1 MPPSRRRSVASAAAV
16 GVGIAGLSAS
26 LGSQGFV
33 SLSRCDTLRLSRPLG
48 QGTEQHTRQE
58 QEQGGLPVLV
68 AAAAGAAAGAVASRG
83 PRRETRGLPGTQR
96 RASLQPVEVQEDEA
110 LELERELAEWGEDE
124 DYEEEV
130 EELEGRDAERR
141 GSGGKETNES
151 DWQHWVP
158 KLSKKAIWRV
168 LKARRPDSAKFKEV
182 MLALRRG
189 DVLTSLEEYEDALSL
204 LCRRREGWR
213 DASIILACMWHNG
226 FMPDH
231 RHYALVMSALS
242 QTRRYEKTTRLF
254 EEMAEHYIPLS
265 PQCYYLGIEA
275 YSKKEEVDGAL
286 QLFKD
291 MQSDGYEPTLEI
303 YATLMY
309 ELGKAGS
316 WVKSLELFE
325 DMLARSILPTR
336 QIFNLLVL
344 AYGSAGEFERVLETI
359 DQMIKAGLEPN
370 LTTFLWG
377 MQAAERAGEMDK
389 GLYLYQRMKDRG
401 LKTHPKVDQAL
412 MRIAMAG
419 NDPDRALQFFEAA
432 IQRRRSYDKNA
443 VDGPIWEEK
452 GIYKQ
457 ALRACQLAAASG
469 TTPGFGISSYED
481 YALQL
486 LLDLQKA
493 KIKVD
498 PSMYLHAISTCE
510 YKKSWTRVIGLL
522 QEMSERGF
530 RVQGERLRSAYWNAI
545 LAAEDSH
552 DPDKA
557 WDLFEQM
564 KLNRVTVEPFMYER
578 MVLLLEKNG
587 QLARAARL
595 DEEFQNRQLTK
606 YAQEIMV
613 HRKRNEWEEAIGIV
627 QKIRD
632 DGIRPTI
639 KIMNTALSS
648 LQYPGK
654 WELVLE
660 IMEQMRADGYELDV
674 CTHTV
679 AVTSMITAGELEKAS
694 EHLQVM
700 KKEGVEPTAMT
711 YGRLMYGLEKADQPE
726 KALYLWDE
734 MRVQG
739 IDPDRVGFETAVRAC
754 SKCQFDEAVLELY
767 DEMKVRDK
775 NPSRETAR
783 SAALAAERLGLSA
796 TVIEGATPITP
807 EEPEDVEVLDAL
819 GR

>member
-1 MPPSRRRSVASAAAV
+1 M
-16 GVGIAGLSAS
+16 AGLSVS
-26 LGSQGFV
+26 FGSQGFV
-33 SLSRCDTLRLSRPLG
+33 GLSRCETLRLSRPVLG
-48 QGTEQHTRQE
+48 QGAEQHTRQE
-58 QEQGGLPVLV
+58 QSGLPVLV

-83 PRRETRGLPGTQR
+83 PRREMRGLPGTQR

-110 LELERELAEWGEDE
+110 LELERELAEWGEDD

-158 KLSKKAIWRV
+158 NLSKEAIWRV
-168 LKARRPDSAKFKEV
+168 LKARRPDSGKFKEV

-189 DVLTSLEEYEDALSL
+189 DVLTTKEEYEDALSL

-242 QTRRYEKTTRLF
+242 QTRRYEKTVRLF

-309 ELGKAGS
+309 ELGKAGT
-316 WVKSLELFE
+316 WIKSLELFE

-344 AYGSAGEFERVLETI
+344 AYGSGGEFERVLETI
-359 DQMIKAGLEPN
+359 DQTIKAGLQPN

-401 LKTHPKVDQAL
+401 LKSHPKVDQAL

-443 VDGPIWEEK
+443 VDGPIYEEK

-510 YKKSWTRVIGLL
+510 YKKSWTRVISLL
-522 QEMSERGF
+522 QEMSGRGF

-545 LAAEDSH
+545 LAADESH

-564 KLNRVTVEPFMYER
+564 KLNKVTVEPFMYEH
-578 MVLLLEKNG
+578 MVLLLERNG

-654 WELVLE
+654 WELVLDM
-660 IMEQMRADGYELDV
+660 MEQMRAEGYELDV

-700 KKEGVEPTAMT
+700 KNEGVEPTAMT
-711 YGRLMYGLEKADQPE
+711 YGRLMYGLEKADLPE

-734 MRVQG
+734 MRVEG